1 MKFIIVFFSLILQ
14 INQSH
19 ADISPIVKCLAKE
32 EQKYHDLKIMGP
44 LYKLNQEV
52 INLLAIE
59 NKLVFNADFQKKVC
73 ESSNQAL
80 TFLRHLLLDSGE
92 IFVIPKISGNDWVLT
107 SYTSQVELFISK
119 NYQIFLNLI
128 SYVQIEIK
136 SPYCLKKL
144 IPGYEAYLERE
155 KYLKDIKAQ
164 HTERESLVV
173 IKKILNEVSNLTRL
187 KYKCDALNS

>member
-1 MKFIIVFFSLILQ
+1 
-14 INQSH
+14 
-19 ADISPIVKCLAKE
+19 
-32 EQKYHDLKIMGP
+32 MGP

-73 ESSNQAL
+73 KSKNQAL
-80 TFLRHLLLDSGE
+80 TFLSHLLLDGDE
-92 IFVIPKISGNDWVLT
+92 IFVLPKKNENDWALT
-107 SYTSQVELFISK
+107 SFASQVELLISK
-119 NYQIFLNLI
+119 NYQIFLNLM

-144 IPGYEAYLERE
+144 IPGYDAYLERE

-164 HTERESLVV
+164 HTETESIHV
-173 IKKILNEVSNLTRL
+173 IKKLLDEVSNLTRL
-187 KYKCDALNS
+187 KYKCEALKS